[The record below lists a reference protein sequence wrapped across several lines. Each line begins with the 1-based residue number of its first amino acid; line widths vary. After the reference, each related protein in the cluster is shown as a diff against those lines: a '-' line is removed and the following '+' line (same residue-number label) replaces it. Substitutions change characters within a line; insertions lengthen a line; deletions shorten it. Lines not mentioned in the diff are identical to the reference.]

1 VNRALAIELPPLS
14 EYQPGSRDGGGGS
27 DPERKHPTN
36 EAGPG
41 IANLVRQNL
50 GALLGPTCRGP
61 EGTRNERLAPVAAP
75 PSGNCGV
82 ALRLRSD
89 LVLPR
94 HRRSLWEAR
103 PPPRNVP
110 SHKLAVILQRCG
122 FQNRVARVVPNRQSE
137 TPHRNSD
144 RIER

>member
-41 IANLVRQNL
+41 ITNLVRQNL

-61 EGTRNERLAPVAAP
+61 EGTRNERLAPAGAP
-75 PSGNCGV
+75 PSGDCGFGV
-82 ALRLRSD
+82 RVSCE
-89 LVLPR
+89 LVLTR
-94 HRRSLWEAR
+94 HRGWLGVAR

-110 SHKLAVILQRCG
+110 SHKLAVIAALRFPEPSCARSAKPTVRNPTQELR
-122 FQNRVARVVPNRQSE
+122 QN
-137 TPHRNSD
+137 
-144 RIER
+144 